1 MHVARLGFVLLT
13 LTTASCGGPERIEV
27 FPTEGKLLIHGKPV
41 GNVTVFFIPVDNTNP
56 DAVRAYA
63 TTKPDGSFSL
73 TTFDAYDGA
82 PAGEY
87 IVTLLYEPLTSALTR
102 AKSKPVVIDKKFVN
116 PATSPLRATVTKAP
130 KNVLEPIDAK

>member
-1 MHVARLGFVLLT
+1 MFVVRFLVLL
-13 LTTASCGGPERIEV
+13 LALSVVSCGGPARVEV
-27 FPTEGKLLIHGKPV
+27 FPTEGKLLLHGKPV

-102 AKSKPVVIDKKFVN
+102 AKSKPVVIDKKFAN
-116 PATSPLRATVTKAP
+116 PATSPLRATVAKSP